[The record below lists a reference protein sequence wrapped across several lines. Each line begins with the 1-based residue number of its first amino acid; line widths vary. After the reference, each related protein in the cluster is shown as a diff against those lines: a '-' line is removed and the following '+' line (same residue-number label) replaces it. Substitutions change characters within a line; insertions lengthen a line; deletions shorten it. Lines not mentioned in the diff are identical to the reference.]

1 MPKIILDEVLKRKKI
16 SKRQFSRMLGLSA
29 YHNVFRLFHAD
40 HNPRFSTLVKWARLL
55 KVKVRD
61 LIKE

>member
-1 MPKIILDEVLKRKKI
+1 MAKLNLAAVLKRKHI
-16 SKRQFSRMLGLSA
+16 SKRKFAQMLGIS

-40 HNPRFSTLVKWARLL
+40 QNPTLSTMTKWAKLL
-55 KVKVRD
+55 GCKVRD